1 MKLPLLLGGQAD
13 AFSRSP
19 HQFIADLASEQ
30 GGLGRFRLYHRQAIA
45 IADAE
50 LARQVLIRQ
59 VEVFQRGRHFRAF
72 GLFLG
77 DGLLSTDGDLW
88 KPARQWLDPSFR
100 HEPLAVAFPGIQAV
114 IREELDRWQQLCQ
127 RGDGVLD
134 LMPALKLL
142 MARLITRT
150 LFSLSWDGEQI
161 AGFCDHIDESMQHT
175 LRLIRSPLV
184 APSWWPGSL
193 AGRVRRSGLAFN
205 RLLEPALQQIDGR
218 ENNGGLLTV
227 LQQGRRGSRCPL
239 TAGRWL
245 NELKTL
251 AVAAF
256 ETSATTLTWTLDL
269 LARHPQEL
277 QAVQEEIAATIGTNE
292 PSLADISRLRRCE
305 QVLLESMR
313 LWPAVHNVVREARA
327 STRLGEH
334 EIAQGTLTFVSIFGL
349 HRNAGLWERPND
361 FLPER
366 FADRSQPRPG
376 YLPFSIGPHACLG
389 RHLAM
394 LQMQTLLVLFCQ
406 RFHVSSLDH
415 EPQHAIAQVTLRPLR
430 SPRLFLRERA

>member
-19 HQFIADLASEQ
+19 HQFIADLATEQ

-150 LFSLSWDGEQI
+150 LFALLGWGTDRWLLRSYRRVDAAHTSANPQSAGCPQLV
-161 AGFCDHIDESMQHT
+161 AGFAG
-175 LRLIRSPLV
+175 RSRASL
-184 APSWWPGSL
+184 GTGLQSL
-193 AGRVRRSGLAFN
+193 ARACLA
-205 RLLEPALQQIDGR
+205 
-218 ENNGGLLTV
+218 
-227 LQQGRRGSRCPL
+227 
-239 TAGRWL
+239 
-245 NELKTL
+245 
-251 AVAAF
+251 
-256 ETSATTLTWTLDL
+256 
-269 LARHPQEL
+269 
-277 QAVQEEIAATIGTNE
+277 
-292 PSLADISRLRRCE
+292 
-305 QVLLESMR
+305 
-313 LWPAVHNVVREARA
+313 
-327 STRLGEH
+327 
-334 EIAQGTLTFVSIFGL
+334 
-349 HRNAGLWERPND
+349 
-361 FLPER
+361 
-366 FADRSQPRPG
+366 ADRWS
-376 YLPFSIGPHACLG
+376 
-389 RHLAM
+389 
-394 LQMQTLLVLFCQ
+394 
-406 RFHVSSLDH
+406 
-415 EPQHAIAQVTLRPLR
+415 
-430 SPRLFLRERA
+430 